1 MMDEKLSKYYNVL
14 TMMDE
19 KLAKYYNVTT
29 MTDEKSP
36 RYYNVTTM
44 TDVSSNLEGH
54 FEMWK
59 LLLMLT
65 HEEESRVEC
74 A

>member
-1 MMDEKLSKYYNVL
+1 MMDEKLSKCYNVP

-19 KLAKYYNVTT
+19 KFPEYYNVTT
-29 MTDEKSP
+29 MTDEKLP

-59 LLLMLT
+59 CQKSISLVNKCNLT
-65 HEEESRVEC
+65 P
-74 A
+74 